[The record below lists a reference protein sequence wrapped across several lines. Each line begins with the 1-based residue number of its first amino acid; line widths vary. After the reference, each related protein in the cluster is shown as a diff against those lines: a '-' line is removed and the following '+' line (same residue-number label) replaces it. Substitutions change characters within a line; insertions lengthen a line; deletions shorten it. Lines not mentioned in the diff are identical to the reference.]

1 MLYRSF
7 ALGALVV
14 LAAGCLEQSDNAK
27 DSASNNAS
35 AATDCPVLPG
45 TPAEIAQTPRADQ
58 NLELLALSLSAGLT
72 ADQAVYDRVV
82 QDVQSIRSLQPQLA
96 DVTYHPA
103 YVNQILVGASP
114 DTLEEMDRGAYK
126 SWDCLNQQ
134 YKLKS
139 KTRASTAMVL
149 QFDGIFD
156 LKQLSALYAA
166 LPEVTYAEPNLIL
179 GGASSIYVTPDTS
192 QWHYVLDVASDDCE
206 AGCINHQLYYFVTN
220 DGGAAEY
227 VADWLVAPDTQA
239 PEWVAKYWSDVR
251 N

>member
-7 ALGALVV
+7 ALGALVI
-14 LAAGCLEQSDNAK
+14 LTAGCLEQSDNAK
-27 DSASNNAS
+27 DSPPNHAPAAS
-35 AATDCPVLPG
+35 DCPALPG
-45 TPAEIAQTPRADQ
+45 TPAEIAQTPRAEQ

-82 QDVQSIRSLQPQLA
+82 RDVQSIRSLQPQLA

-103 YVNQILVGASP
+103 YVNQIVVGASP

-126 SWDCLNQQ
+126 TWDCLNQQ

-139 KTRASTAMVL
+139 KRLGSAFMVL

-156 LKQLSALYAA
+156 LEQLSVLYAA
-166 LPEVTYAEPNLIL
+166 LPEITYAEPDRIV
-179 GGASSIYVTPDTS
+179 GDASSIYVTRDTS
-192 QWHYVLDVASDDCE
+192 EWHYVLDVASDDCE